1 LDAPR
6 VPPRIVQGSRKIPK
20 ADEAAGKRTGL
31 ALNIPG
37 VRALRVGDGWFDPVG
52 GDLTLGGSTSR
63 LRPRTA
69 ALFTHLIRHAGRIV
83 SKDELMQAV
92 WPDVVVTEDSLVQ
105 CVKEIRQALGEGGRD
120 WIRTVPRQGYAFVDR
135 AGPVPAQPAAL
146 PATPATS
153 RRSMPRTTAG
163 LVVVVLAAMVAG
175 GLAWQRLRQATPGPA
190 AAIMVLPL
198 VNRTQGA
205 VAEEVVDE
213 LTERL
218 TGSLS
223 RVPGTLVIASGTAFS
238 FKGQP
243 ADARRIGSDLGVRYV
258 LEGSLRQQPPRL
270 ALDVRLVD
278 ASNAAQLWS
287 DQFTA
292 DSGDTQALRDE
303 VLARVANSLGLR
315 LMRAEADRSR
325 RERPVDPGAA
335 DLLTRAL
342 AALRWSGYG
351 EQGYAEARALL
362 EEAVQR
368 DPQVADAWALLA
380 MAYSEQTRFS
390 NSREQM
396 LQRAKAAA
404 DRAVALAPDS
414 ALSHYAKGRA
424 LYNQGGAMNLA
435 LAEFDLAIELNPN
448 EPTQHGHRSAA
459 LTCLGRPEEALVAVG
474 RAMALSPR
482 DPQFSWWLMFQGVAY
497 LHLRRDGDAVK
508 VLQRSVEMNPSSA
521 FGRLFLASALGSMG
535 DLPAA
540 RREVAALTR
549 LAPGF
554 TLTRMR
560 EREPSDELAFRM
572 QRQHVYEGL
581 RRAGL
586 PE

>member
-1 LDAPR
+1 M
-6 VPPRIVQGSRKIPK
+6 
-20 ADEAAGKRTGL
+20 
-31 ALNIPG
+31 NIPG
-37 VRALRVGDGWFDPVG
+37 ERALRVGDGWFDPVG

-69 ALFTHLIRHAGRIV
+69 ALFTYLIRHAGRIV

-135 AGPVPAQPAAL
+135 AGPVPAVPAAM
-146 PATPATS
+146 PAPPPATS
-153 RRSMPRTTAG
+153 RRFMTRTTAG
-163 LVVVVLAAMVAG
+163 LIVVVLAAMVAG
-175 GLAWQRLRQATPGPA
+175 GMAWQRQRQAPPGPA

-218 TGSLS
+218 TGSLA
-223 RVPGTLVIASGTAFS
+223 RVPGTRVIASGTAFS

-243 ADARRIGSDLGVRYV
+243 VDARRIGSELGVRYV

-287 DQFTA
+287 DEFTA

-315 LMRAEADRSR
+315 LMRVEADRSR
-325 RERPVDPGAA
+325 RERPKDPGAA

-351 EQGYAEARALL
+351 EQGYVEARALL

-368 DPQVADAWALLA
+368 DPQVAEAWALLA

-396 LQRAKAAA
+396 LQRANSAA
-404 DRAVALAPDS
+404 DRAIALAPDS
-414 ALSHYAKGRA
+414 ALSRYAKGRA
-424 LYNQGGAMNLA
+424 LYNQGGAMKLA

-474 RAMALSPR
+474 RAMELSPR
-482 DPQFSWWLMFQGVAY
+482 DPQLSWWLMFQGAAY
-497 LHLRRDGDAVK
+497 LHLGRDADAVN
-508 VLQRSVEMNPSSA
+508 VLQRSVAMNPSSA
-521 FGRLFLASALGSMG
+521 FGRLFLASALGSTG